1 MKKSTW
7 KKGLSVTLA
16 AAMTAGLAAGCGS
29 KRKHLPARQ
38 RMESTI

>member
-16 AAMTAGLAAGCGS
+16 AAMTAGLAAGRGWKVQS
-29 KRKHLPARQ
+29 EDHEL
-38 RMESTI
+38 

>member
-16 AAMTAGLAAGCGS
+16 AAMTAAEA